1 MLLQIQFYTIID
13 PRGRVIVTSHSDH
26 YIHTGCPSVCS
37 KIYKIMRKS
46 LLTEN
51 FAGRMDHWWLVCL
64 LIHETDPHVTASSDH
79 YFTHV
84 RTSVPTLNY
93 TKQFPLSVVIAT
105 GGFVGLAEGITFDTY
120 VLLGLFLEGA
130 SLDRKTGKLVE
141 SRPKVLYEQMPVI
154 YIYAINTTA
163 GKDSKLYECPIYR
176 KPARTDHN
184 YIGSIDF
191 ESDIGPRHWTMR
203 GVALLCDIK
212 WIIILDW
219 IKERCTLYYNLS
231 AQ

>member
-1 MLLQIQFYTIID
+1 MTLHQRVFIFTVRCLFPISLPLEKKNTSWQLIWAWKSNVKISMQKNQCSVRWINFYFVNPSFWIKSNTLQRYAFNFIAITEEVFF
-13 PRGRVIVTSHSDH
+13 VIT
-26 YIHTGCPSVCS
+26 
-37 KIYKIMRKS
+37 
-46 LLTEN
+46 
-51 FAGRMDHWWLVCL
+51 
-64 LIHETDPHVTASSDH
+64 
-79 YFTHV
+79 
-84 RTSVPTLNY
+84 
-93 TKQFPLSVVIAT
+93 
-105 GGFVGLAEGITFDTY
+105 
-120 VLLGLFLEGA
+120 GLFLEGA

-176 KPARTDHN
+176 KPARTDLN

-212 WIIILDW
+212 
-219 IKERCTLYYNLS
+219 
-231 AQ
+231 

>member
-1 MLLQIQFYTIID
+1 MANRAILFLLSLCKYLQCDMYLILNHTTFGNNYYII
-13 PRGRVIVTSHSDH
+13 
-26 YIHTGCPSVCS
+26 
-37 KIYKIMRKS
+37 
-46 LLTEN
+46 
-51 FAGRMDHWWLVCL
+51 
-64 LIHETDPHVTASSDH
+64 
-79 YFTHV
+79 
-84 RTSVPTLNY
+84 
-93 TKQFPLSVVIAT
+93 
-105 GGFVGLAEGITFDTY
+105 IT
-120 VLLGLFLEGA
+120 GLFLEGA

-176 KPARTDHN
+176 KPARTDLN

-212 WIIILDW
+212 
-219 IKERCTLYYNLS
+219 
-231 AQ
+231 

>member
-1 MLLQIQFYTIID
+1 MFFINSEFFQLCLTFRYFGWLDFSILKVSWQLWDKKLPEVTKAGLWTVWFVKIWWQDLLKRIFMTLHQREYTFMVCIFPIIKFVKKWNYTFCRIQKQQAHILEGEVF
-13 PRGRVIVTSHSDH
+13 
-26 YIHTGCPSVCS
+26 SVSWSIS
-37 KIYKIMRKS
+37 KVFF
-46 LLTEN
+46 LLT
-51 FAGRMDHWWLVCL
+51 
-64 LIHETDPHVTASSDH
+64 
-79 YFTHV
+79 
-84 RTSVPTLNY
+84 
-93 TKQFPLSVVIAT
+93 
-105 GGFVGLAEGITFDTY
+105 
-120 VLLGLFLEGA
+120 GLFLEGA

-176 KPARTDHN
+176 KPARTDLN

-212 WIIILDW
+212 
-219 IKERCTLYYNLS
+219 
-231 AQ
+231 

>member
-1 MLLQIQFYTIID
+1 MTHHL
-13 PRGRVIVTSHSDH
+13 RESTSM
-26 YIHTGCPSVCS
+26 VR
-37 KIYKIMRKS
+37 KLIYQEFH
-46 LLTEN
+46 LNL
-51 FAGRMDHWWLVCL
+51 F
-64 LIHETDPHVTASSDH
+64 
-79 YFTHV
+79 
-84 RTSVPTLNY
+84 TLNIINENECY
-93 TKQFPLSVVIAT
+93 KQMKFI
-105 GGFVGLAEGITFDTY
+105 Y
-120 VLLGLFLEGA
+120 LLGLFLEGA

-176 KPARTDHN
+176 KPARTDLN

-212 WIIILDW
+212 
-219 IKERCTLYYNLS
+219 
-231 AQ
+231 